1 MTLPAAVVTG
11 AGRRLGYELS
21 KALLTRDYQ
30 VFALYR
36 TPTDDV
42 DRLREDGASMIQV
55 DLADRHS
62 VHQAIER
69 IRHTMPLRVLI
80 NNASQFE
87 ENPEDADALA
97 DLAER
102 LYRVN
107 TLAPMQ
113 LIEGLADTMKASGSE
128 RAPLPVV
135 INITDI
141 FAENPNPRYAAY
153 CATKAALANL
163 TLSYAKS
170 LAPAV
175 RVNAIMPGPIRFLP
189 RHTDDEKQ
197 EVLAETLLA
206 REGGFES
213 VVKQAL
219 ALIDNDFMTGA
230 MIPVDGGRRLA

>member
-21 KALLTRDYQ
+21 KSLLARDYQ

-36 TPTDDV
+36 TATDEV
-42 DRLREDGASMIQV
+42 EELRERGVSVIQT
-55 DLADRHS
+55 DLADHAS
-62 VHQAIER
+62 VQQAIER
-69 IRHTMPLRVLI
+69 IRHTTPLRVLI

-87 ENPEDADALA
+87 QNPQDPAALTE
-97 DLAER
+97 LAER

-107 TLAPMQ
+107 AVAPMQ
-113 LIEGLADTMKASGSE
+113 LIEGLADTMAASSSE

-197 EVLAETLLA
+197 EVLDETLLA

-213 VVKQAL
+213 VVKQAM